1 MLVLDRDEPDQR
13 LVRLAYLWSKSVA
26 ARNKTTENSMNIG
39 KIESLLQSLQTEAKS
54 ISTLKRHHTLIADGL
69 AYSKGW
75 VEEHG
80 QKFDQLYQELYAEL
94 LGSDNETE

>member
-1 MLVLDRDEPDQR
+1 
-13 LVRLAYLWSKSVA
+13 
-26 ARNKTTENSMNIG
+26 
-39 KIESLLQSLQTEAKS
+39 
-54 ISTLKRHHTLIADGL
+54 LIADGL

-94 LGSDNETE
+94 LGSDMEAK